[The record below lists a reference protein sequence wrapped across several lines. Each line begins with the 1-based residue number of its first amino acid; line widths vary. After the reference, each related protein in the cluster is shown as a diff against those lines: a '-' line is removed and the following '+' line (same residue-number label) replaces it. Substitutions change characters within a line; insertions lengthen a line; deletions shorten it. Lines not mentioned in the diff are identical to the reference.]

1 MALTLAD
8 FLSANPQLLAQIAS
22 MGNGGPTLG
31 TMPVQQA
38 PAPSIGTMPVPMT
51 PLPANPA
58 PGIQQPMPVPGQPP
72 PLVGNG
78 VYYPSTGVYHP
89 ERGTGYAPGGKNWY
103 NTGLVRD
110 YVSPQLPQGEYQRTL
125 GQQGMADSNTRRGQ
139 FGLQQYA
146 DTQRRYQA
154 AQLRNPA
161 LSFRDF
167 LSQGGAGNLMDQWR
181 GLSASARG
189 LNPASRTSIVR
200 WG

>member
-1 MALTLAD
+1 MATLAD
-8 FLSANPQLLAQIAS
+8 FLSSNPELLAQIAAL
-22 MGNGGPTLG
+22 NGQGTIPPATLPVQPSAGPTIGL
-31 TMPVQQA
+31 MPFQPPTA
-38 PAPSIGTMPVPMT
+38 PRAAPTA
-51 PLPANPA
+51 PL
-58 PGIQQPMPVPGQPP
+58 PVPGQPP

-89 ERGTGYAPGGKNWY
+89 ERGTGYSPGGKNWY

-125 GQQGMADSNTRRGQ
+125 GQQGMADSLTRRGQ

-167 LSQGGAGNLMDQWR
+167 LSGGGAGNLMDQWR